1 MRQGGGREKGAN
13 FERLVA
19 TAIRKS
25 LGGKTR
31 DCYRTPMSG
40 GHHSAAN
47 GDLVVSLDFVK
58 YFPFAVECKHHRL
71 WTPRRFFS
79 LTRNEASWLDQ
90 AETARTETCAPML
103 IARGHHTPIYAA
115 YQVDDDPGLEWESKP
130 HLIFWYQEKKYVCM
144 LLESLLE
151 NLVAR
156 KNNLETV
163 K

>member
-19 TAIRKS
+19 QSIRKS
-25 LGGKTR
+25 LGGKLK

-40 GHHSAAN
+40 GHHSAAK
-47 GDLVVSLDFVK
+47 GDLVVSLDFVR

-79 LTRNEASWLDQ
+79 LTKSEESWLDQ

-103 IARGHHTPIYAA
+103 IARGHHTPIYSV
-115 YQVDDDPGLEWESKP
+115 YRVSDDPGLDWLLQP
-130 HLIFWYQEKKYVCM
+130 HMIFWYQDHKYVVM
-144 LLESLLE
+144 TLDALLRV
-151 NLVAR
+151 LVLR
-156 KNNLETV
+156 KDRMDP
-163 K
+163 